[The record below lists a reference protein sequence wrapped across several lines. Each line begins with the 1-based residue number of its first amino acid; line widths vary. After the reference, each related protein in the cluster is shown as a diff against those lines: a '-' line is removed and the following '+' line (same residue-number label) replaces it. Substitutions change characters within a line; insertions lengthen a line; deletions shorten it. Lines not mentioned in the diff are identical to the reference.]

1 MDLSEPGAG
10 LDYGV
15 VDVNAPFT
23 KAERLQQLSEIDKDI
38 ASLLEKAGR
47 VIGSLKPKPDSA
59 PDPSAAE
66 SQDPPQLAACKSATD
81 DFFATLQSVNIR
93 LKRQIYGLEE
103 AGIITLSQPTITA
116 AGKTKPK
123 GELPTMINA
132 VVPPVQ
138 PNGVGGMGA
147 GNLDVGWLNSRSN
160 KVDRDMEAE
169 LWAHARQHL
178 ESVAAADTNGADAA
192 ADHPMSG

>member
-10 LDYGV
+10 LDYSV

-23 KAERLQQLSEIDKDI
+23 KAERLQQLSEIDQDI

-47 VIGSLKPKPDSA
+47 VIGSLKPNPDSA
-59 PDPSAAE
+59 PDPSAE
-66 SQDPPQLAACKSATD
+66 LQDPPQLSACKAATD

-132 VVPPVQ
+132 IVPPVQ

-169 LWAHARQHL
+169 LWARARQHL
-178 ESVAAADTNGADAA
+178 ESVAAADANGAGTA
-192 ADHPMSG
+192 ADYPMSG